1 MPTPKCQT
9 WFKRLLNSLDNTFPP
24 SSLSLFFSILI
35 SKQIYIFFPV
45 QPFCPDLDEYTALY
59 VFWEQSSVRK
69 IFKKNQCLS
78 CSSLKLLRFE
88 DWRKIGFR
96 MSRIDLIVGSMQSHF
111 GACHDKSLLCSLCN
125 CAMIQAHREPP
136 IPLSPHVV
144 AGGALVETGLSRQVF
159 DTHRNH

>member
-1 MPTPKCQT
+1 
-9 WFKRLLNSLDNTFPP
+9 
-24 SSLSLFFSILI
+24 
-35 SKQIYIFFPV
+35 
-45 QPFCPDLDEYTALY
+45 
-59 VFWEQSSVRK
+59 
-69 IFKKNQCLS
+69 
-78 CSSLKLLRFE
+78 
-88 DWRKIGFR
+88 